1 MFQPNLP
8 NSAYAHHP
16 MKGVFDFAAPSNSC
30 TVAAP
35 TIVLQSACVDLN
47 SRPNPSAVRLLP
59 VWAAPSLSV
68 VPSWPLPLPSSSPA
82 RTVSLEWTM
91 SRTSAVPAP
100 TSSSSS
106 SLPRTRQTQISDHLK
121 AVKTSSSSSS
131 SPRPKQ
137 QLAAFAPASSDSV
150 MASTRASA
158 ASKSIAAK
166 TRRSARSTRSTPEVE
181 SIQCAASAVVE
192 QLPGK
197 APAAWSGER
206 ASPQRPR
213 LQSHQAL
220 HEQHTSTDAHS
231 QFLASTSTTKISTRS
246 SGKHVL

>member
-1 MFQPNLP
+1 MFQPNLST
-8 NSAYAHHP
+8 SAYAHDP
-16 MKGVFDFAAPSNSC
+16 MEGVLDFAAPSYRC

-35 TIVLQSACVDLN
+35 TKIVLQD
-47 SRPNPSAVRLLP
+47 SRRNPSAVRLLP
-59 VWAAPSLSV
+59 VWAAPSSSV

-82 RTVSLEWTM
+82 RTVSLEWAM

-106 SLPRTRQTQISDHLK
+106 SLPRTRQTRISDHLK
-121 AVKTSSSSSS
+121 AVKTSSSS

-192 QLPGK
+192 QLPGR
-197 APAAWSGER
+197 APAAWSDER

-220 HEQHTSTDAHS
+220 HEQHTSTDAHPH
-231 QFLASTSTTKISTRS
+231 FLASTSTTKISTRS
-246 SGKHVL
+246 SGRHVL